1 VEDRKRYSATTGQIT
16 LTWVLA
22 HVTHIPVSM
31 NAGIKLAQAI
41 GEVADKAGAA
51 QGQGD
56 RYPEDYTKPLSADGP
71 LLEF

>member
-1 VEDRKRYSATTGQIT
+1 
-16 LTWVLA
+16 
-22 HVTHIPVSM
+22 M

-41 GEVADKAGAA
+41 GEVADKASAA